1 MGGEFLGRDGLLD
14 GEHLLERPL
23 LSYPSESSHARRFP
37 TLFLFPSLLYPE
49 EHQLYPLGVR
59 FDREIRGGGRLT
71 KARILLADDHTLVA
85 EAFKRLLEPEFE
97 VVGTVGDGRAL
108 LRAAADLKP
117 DLVLVD
123 LNMPLL
129 NGLDASEQ
137 LKQALPRVKIIVLT
151 MNEDPE
157 IAAETMEKWA
167 SGYLLKKSAGSELL
181 KAVRDVL
188 RGGRYIAPALREAME
203 EMASRDLRPD
213 SARALTARQ
222 REVLQLLAEGHTMKE
237 AAAILNVATRTIAF
251 HKYRIMQDF
260 GLENNSDL
268 VRFAMKH
275 GLINQA

>member
-1 MGGEFLGRDGLLD
+1 
-14 GEHLLERPL
+14 
-23 LSYPSESSHARRFP
+23 
-37 TLFLFPSLLYPE
+37 
-49 EHQLYPLGVR
+49 
-59 FDREIRGGGRLT
+59 LT

-97 VVGTVGDGRAL
+97 VVATVGDGRAL
-108 LRAAADLKP
+108 LRSAAELKP

-137 LKQALPRVKIIVLT
+137 LKQTLPRVKIIVLT

-188 RGGRYIAPALREAME
+188 RGGRYVAPALRDVME
-203 EMASRDLRPD
+203 DLASRDSRPD
-213 SARALTARQ
+213 STRGLTARQ

-268 VRFAMKH
+268 VRFAMKQ
-275 GLINQA
+275 GLINQS

>member
-1 MGGEFLGRDGLLD
+1 MNK
-14 GEHLLERPL
+14 P
-23 LSYPSESSHARRFP
+23 
-37 TLFLFPSLLYPE
+37 
-49 EHQLYPLGVR
+49 
-59 FDREIRGGGRLT
+59 
-71 KARILLADDHTLVA
+71 RILLADDHTLVA

-108 LRAAADLKP
+108 LRAAAELKP
-117 DLVLVD
+117 DVVLVD

-137 LKQALPRVKIIVLT
+137 LKQSLPRIKIIVLT

-157 IAAETMEKWA
+157 IAAETMDRWA

-188 RGGRYIAPALREAME
+188 RGGRYLAPALRDALVDLTTRDPR
-203 EMASRDLRPD
+203 ADSSRT
-213 SARALTARQ
+213 LTVRQ

-237 AAAILNVATRTIAF
+237 AASILNVATRTIAF
-251 HKYRIMQDF
+251 HKYRIMQEF

-268 VRFAMKH
+268 LRFAMKQ
-275 GLINQA
+275 GLINQI